1 MSVGRAKRGLQACAA
16 AAMVLVAR
24 PASAGGLDGLR
35 DVAKQASA
43 RGDDA
48 TAVTNLRRARQS
60 VLAEG
65 EDDALKAELERAETK
80 WLATLTTAATSKPL
94 DERLPVL
101 LGLKD
106 EALRIKNGAAAAEI
120 EKAIERTALSI
131 WTRDA
136 SPDDA
141 RTLTLA
147 SKLRASAT
155 SAALEAAI
163 RTREASVDARI
174 RGFSVRGDDGDYV
187 RNRLRY
193 AFGLVA
199 EMAKDPHPVDLGLVV
214 APSSSATA
222 EPLADVRRVLA
233 ARRGRSKVDV
243 DLEPIRSS
251 TSVANRSVPKTLSYT
266 ETYLVR
272 EDERVVKHAKRM
284 VQVGTRSPVCSP
296 TYYSTGTT
304 MHTRRDGSRYAE
316 TSFGQGTPNCVGGGE
331 PILAEEEYE
340 TVDFV
345 PRTRS
350 ATRTL
355 RESVTATVR
364 TTVLSYA
371 VKATFEV
378 AGYRSEV
385 AFQDRVEVVEESY
398 AGTRSGEKSSF
409 SSDVDKQLASAAVQK
424 IAIELEKLAI
434 QTARAARIQELRL
447 TLDTPLSEVDRDHTL
462 AELASLEVV
471 PSKEVLA
478 RLRETTTL
486 PEPPIVRALV
496 GQRIDRAGPVAARP
510 GTELFTL
517 PAPDPEA
524 EKEAF
529 VSEEREYVRRSDY
542 GKSGGVFLGAGSVQ
556 FPGGPAFPYASL
568 TVALNATP
576 AFLLFRSFTAG
587 AFLETSLGLGKAIPL
602 NGVMGVNAGVRL
614 GPLTVSALGLG
625 GGDAV
630 IINRDDLV
638 SPNEPDVSGAPLLGY
653 GARLS
658 LKTEPVNVV
667 ATARR
672 HHRFL
677 AGPKIGYVA
686 ELRLGHGVGY
696 LSARYDTYREIF
708 DADASRVPWSFTGA
722 IGIFLDFADTQ
733 VGDLGVRPS
742 GAKK

>member
-1 MSVGRAKRGLQACAA
+1 MSLGRAKRGLRVCTV
-16 AAMVLVAR
+16 AAMVLLAR
-24 PASAGGLDGLR
+24 SASAGGLDGLR
-35 DVAKQASA
+35 DAAKQASA

-48 TAVTNLRRARQS
+48 AAVANLRRARQS

-65 EDDALKAELERAETK
+65 EDDALKAELERSETK

-94 DERLPVL
+94 DERLPIL

-106 EALRIKNGAAAAEI
+106 EALRIQNGAAVAEI
-120 EKAIERTALSI
+120 GKEIERTALSI
-131 WTRDA
+131 WARDA

-155 SAALEAAI
+155 SAPALEAAI
-163 RTREASVDARI
+163 RAREASVDAKI

-193 AFGLVA
+193 AFGLVDDV
-199 EMAKDPHPVDLGLVV
+199 AKDPHPVDLGLVV
-214 APSSSATA
+214 APSSRSVT
-222 EPLADVRRVLA
+222 EPLADVRGVLA

-243 DLEPIRSS
+243 DLAPIRST
-251 TSVANRSVPKTLSYT
+251 TSVANRSVPKTLGYT
-266 ETYLVR
+266 ETYVVH
-272 EDERVVKHAKRM
+272 EDERVVKRAKRM
-284 VQVGTRSPVCSP
+284 VQVGTRSPVCNP

-304 MHTRRDGSRYAE
+304 THTRRDGSRYAE
-316 TSFGQGTPNCVGGGE
+316 TTFAQGTPNCVGGGE
-331 PILAEEEYE
+331 PVLVEEEYE

-345 PRTRS
+345 PRTRT

-355 RESVTATVR
+355 QERVTATVR
-364 TTVLSYA
+364 TTVLSYS

-385 AFQDRVEVVEESY
+385 AFQDRVELVEESY
-398 AGTRSGEKSSF
+398 AGTRSAEKSSF
-409 SSDVDKQLASAAVQK
+409 SSDVDKQLASAAVKK
-424 IAIELEKLAI
+424 IAIEVEKLAI
-434 QTARAARIQELRL
+434 QTSRAARIQELRL

-478 RLRETTTL
+478 RLREATTL

-496 GQRIDRAGPVAARP
+496 GQRIDRAGPVPALPRSA
-510 GTELFTL
+510 LFTL
-517 PAPDPEA
+517 PPPDAEA

-542 GKSGGVFLGAGSVQ
+542 GGSGGVFLGAGAVQ
-556 FPGGPAFPYASL
+556 FPSGPAFPYASL

-576 AFLLFRSFTAG
+576 SFLLFRSFTAG

-602 NGVMGVNAGVRL
+602 SGVAGINAGVRL

-658 LKTEPVNVV
+658 LKTEAVNVV

-677 AGPKIGYVA
+677 AGPKIGYVG
-686 ELRLGHGVGY
+686 ELRVGHGVGY

-708 DADASRVPWSFTGA
+708 DGDASRVPWSFTGA
-722 IGIFLDFADTQ
+722 IGIFLDFADTK
-733 VGDLGVRPS
+733 VGDLGVRP
-742 GAKK
+742 KP